1 MHAEEED
8 DGADVEQ
15 EEKEEKSEEV
25 CGEDDGVAAAE
36 SKGECG
42 GSSPRQGQKRSVEEV
57 DEDMLVSVPPVQQQH
72 NDENMAFTWTN
83 TCTTCRGLPFCFAPT
98 GGAEEASTAA
108 ASGMATQE
116 AQEVPPG
123 GQGRR
128 TSLRPRKEVD
138 YVQAAMGRL
147 TKEHMSDGDYV
158 QDEIDGEEDDDD
170 GEEVEDSDD
179 GEEVEGSDDGE
190 EVEGSD
196 DGEEVEGSGNGEEVE
211 DSDDGEDLNAG
222 EDGEGMDAGGDD
234 VEEGDNGEDGEDV
247 VEEGGDDEEG
257 EDLVEEGDA
266 DAENA
271 DVTADDDADEN
282 MVGRTTTTPSLSR
295 PRQHRND
302 RNNGK
307 YCKFCKRNN
316 HSDAECFRNPESL
329 AYRPWRPN
337 NRGSGTNSSHNNGG
351 NDRAFAAM
359 QEQVAEMAAMWQELK
374 RRQEEE
380 LNSLRF
386 YRQDE
391 LSVMIDDELVDEQP
405 PVDERAETLAAL

>member
-1 MHAEEED
+1 
-8 DGADVEQ
+8 
-15 EEKEEKSEEV
+15 
-25 CGEDDGVAAAE
+25 
-36 SKGECG
+36 
-42 GSSPRQGQKRSVEEV
+42 
-57 DEDMLVSVPPVQQQH
+57 
-72 NDENMAFTWTN
+72 
-83 TCTTCRGLPFCFAPT
+83 
-98 GGAEEASTAA
+98 
-108 ASGMATQE
+108 MATQE

-158 QDEIDGEEDDDD
+158 QDEIDGEEDYDD

-295 PRQHRND
+295 HLRILFASLCVRTEMKLKLKPKTVESAVQQLVLP
-302 RNNGK
+302 
-307 YCKFCKRNN
+307 FCKRNN

>member
-1 MHAEEED
+1 
-8 DGADVEQ
+8 
-15 EEKEEKSEEV
+15 
-25 CGEDDGVAAAE
+25 
-36 SKGECG
+36 
-42 GSSPRQGQKRSVEEV
+42 
-57 DEDMLVSVPPVQQQH
+57 
-72 NDENMAFTWTN
+72 
-83 TCTTCRGLPFCFAPT
+83 
-98 GGAEEASTAA
+98 
-108 ASGMATQE
+108 MATQE
-116 AQEVPPG
+116 AQEVTPG
-123 GQGRR
+123 GQERR

-147 TKEHMSDGDYV
+147 TKEHISDGDYV
-158 QDEIDGEEDDDD
+158 QDEIDGEEDYDD
-170 GEEVEDSDD
+170 GEEVE
-179 GEEVEGSDDGE
+179 EVEDSDDGE

-211 DSDDGEDLNAG
+211 DSDDGEDVNAG

-234 VEEGDNGEDGEDV
+234 VEEGDDGEDV

-271 DVTADDDADEN
+271 YVTADDDADEN
-282 MVGRTTTTPSLSR
+282 MVGRTTTTPGLSR
-295 PRQHRND
+295 FVRAD
-302 RNNGK
+302 RDEAEAKAQNRRVSSAATGSS
-307 YCKFCKRNN
+307 
-316 HSDAECFRNPESL
+316 HAECFRNPESL
-329 AYRPWRPN
+329 AYRPRRPN

-359 QEQVAEMAAMWQELK
+359 QEQVAEMAAMLQELK

>member
-1 MHAEEED
+1 
-8 DGADVEQ
+8 
-15 EEKEEKSEEV
+15 
-25 CGEDDGVAAAE
+25 
-36 SKGECG
+36 
-42 GSSPRQGQKRSVEEV
+42 
-57 DEDMLVSVPPVQQQH
+57 
-72 NDENMAFTWTN
+72 
-83 TCTTCRGLPFCFAPT
+83 
-98 GGAEEASTAA
+98 
-108 ASGMATQE
+108 MATQE
-116 AQEVPPG
+116 AQEVTPG
-123 GQGRR
+123 GQERR

-147 TKEHMSDGDYV
+147 TKEHISDGDYV
-158 QDEIDGEEDDDD
+158 QDEIDGEEDYDD
-170 GEEVEDSDD
+170 GEEVE
-179 GEEVEGSDDGE
+179 EVEDSDDGE

-211 DSDDGEDLNAG
+211 DSDDGEDVNAG

-234 VEEGDNGEDGEDV
+234 VEEGDDGEDV

-271 DVTADDDADEN
+271 YVTADDDADEN
-282 MVGRTTTTPSLSR
+282 MVGRTTTTPGLSR
-295 PRQHRND
+295 HLRILFASL
-302 RNNGK
+302 NNGK

-329 AYRPWRPN
+329 AYRPRRPN

-359 QEQVAEMAAMWQELK
+359 QEQVAEMAAMLQELK

>member
-1 MHAEEED
+1 
-8 DGADVEQ
+8 
-15 EEKEEKSEEV
+15 
-25 CGEDDGVAAAE
+25 
-36 SKGECG
+36 
-42 GSSPRQGQKRSVEEV
+42 
-57 DEDMLVSVPPVQQQH
+57 
-72 NDENMAFTWTN
+72 
-83 TCTTCRGLPFCFAPT
+83 
-98 GGAEEASTAA
+98 
-108 ASGMATQE
+108 MATQE
-116 AQEVPPG
+116 AQEVTPG
-123 GQGRR
+123 GQERR

-147 TKEHMSDGDYV
+147 TKEHISDGDYV
-158 QDEIDGEEDDDD
+158 QDEIDGEE
-170 GEEVEDSDD
+170 VETDERWWRRTTTAKR
-179 GEEVEGSDDGE
+179 GTTLVKSDDGE

-211 DSDDGEDLNAG
+211 DSDDGEDVNAG

-234 VEEGDNGEDGEDV
+234 VEEGDDGEDV

-271 DVTADDDADEN
+271 YVTADDDADEN
-282 MVGRTTTTPSLSR
+282 MVGRTTTTPGLSR
-295 PRQHRND
+295 HLRILFASLCVRTEMKLKLKPKTVESAVQQLVLPPRQHRND

-329 AYRPWRPN
+329 AYRPRRPN

-359 QEQVAEMAAMWQELK
+359 QEQVAEMAAMLQELK